1 MNIKKIEEMD
11 HYEILNLERTATQ
24 QEIENAYLLGIATYN
39 PHSLAPYGLISEEER
54 NLIMAKF
61 EEAYQT
67 LSDQEKRKNY
77 DLQMSEGFFPY
88 SQKASFRKSDS
99 KLEIE
104 DAETH
109 KKVWDKIKSLLF
121 RPKKES
127 PLTVSKG
134 EKSEPS
140 ASFTRGPVSFY
151 RGEYLRRVRE
161 NRNLSLEEISQKCK
175 ISLAVLKALEEEN
188 FKSMPIGI
196 NISKLIE
203 TYARCLGLHPQNK

>member
-11 HYEILNLERTATQ
+11 HYELLNIERNATQ
-24 QEIENAYLLGIATYN
+24 EEIENAYLLGIATYN
-39 PHSLAPYGLISEEER
+39 PHSLASYGLISEEER
-54 NLIMAKF
+54 NLILSRL

-77 DLQMSEGFFPY
+77 DLQMSEGLPLY
-88 SQKASFRKSDS
+88 SQKASFRKSNS

-104 DAETH
+104 DAETQ

-121 RPKKES
+121 RSKKES
-127 PLTVSKG
+127 PLQVSKG
-134 EKSEPS
+134 EKSEPG
-140 ASFTRGPVSFY
+140 ASFTSGPVSFY

-161 NRNLSLEEISQKCK
+161 NRNLSLEEISQKSK

-188 FKSMPIGI
+188 FKSLPKGI

-203 TYARCLGLHPQNK
+203 TYARCLGLNPKNK